1 MYLQSQAFIFILL
14 LLTIV
19 CQATG
24 ETWDYHESGP
34 DVWSEVYGSCGTYSQ
49 SPIVIKTACTV
60 YRNFTPFDFS
70 SAYHLKHDFTLINN
84 GHTIV
89 GTYNGND
96 SSPFNLTGGG
106 LNGTFQFYNF
116 HLHWGENARAGSEHQ
131 VNGEKYAS
139 EVHFVH
145 MNPVTKEI
153 AVLGIFMN
161 NKRNTNN
168 TNHTNS
174 TNYTRRRRD
183 TTNDSENITITEWHT
198 YFDTAS
204 NLKQKNNSTVLS
216 LNLASLM
223 GSHLNNFWRYRGSLT
238 TPPCTEGIIWT
249 VFKTPITF
257 HEHEISIF
265 RKHIVLKNYRHPQP
279 LHQRMVYRNF
289 LNETLSSIPDYNCCS
304 ISSKT
309 YNLNYTFKLLNNG
322 HTIVGTYNGNDS
334 SPFILTGGGLNGT
347 FEFSNFH
354 LHWAENSKSGSEH
367 QVNGV
372 KLTGEIHFVHIN
384 PETKVIAVLGIFMHS
399 SQNTSTNETIHTRKR
414 RDTTNDSE
422 NITITEWRKYF
433 ATASNLQEINNSAVL
448 SLNLASLMGSNLNDF
463 WRYRGSLTTPPC
475 TEGVIWT
482 VFKTPI
488 NFSENEMNSF
498 RKNISLDNYRS
509 PQALYNRMVYRNFLN
524 ETLSS
529 IPDYNCCPE
538 NWGNSSNSASKL
550 LNENVFSL
558 IFLDR
563 LRYLLFIIIVLFHV
577 IIP

>member
-1 MYLQSQAFIFILL
+1 M
-14 LLTIV
+14 
-19 CQATG
+19 
-24 ETWDYHESGP
+24 
-34 DVWSEVYGSCGTYSQ
+34 WSETYPSCAGHSQ
-49 SPIVIKTACTV
+49 SPINIKTACTI
-60 YRNFTPFDFS
+60 YQIFTPFNFS
-70 SAYHLKHDFTLINN
+70 
-84 GHTIV
+84 
-89 GTYNGND
+89 
-96 SSPFNLTGGG
+96 
-106 LNGTFQFYNF
+106 
-116 HLHWGENARAGSEHQ
+116 
-131 VNGEKYAS
+131 
-139 EVHFVH
+139 
-145 MNPVTKEI
+145 
-153 AVLGIFMN
+153 
-161 NKRNTNN
+161 
-168 TNHTNS
+168 
-174 TNYTRRRRD
+174 
-183 TTNDSENITITEWHT
+183 
-198 YFDTAS
+198 
-204 NLKQKNNSTVLS
+204 
-216 LNLASLM
+216 LA
-223 GSHLNNFWRYRGSLT
+223 
-238 TPPCTEGIIWT
+238 
-249 VFKTPITF
+249 
-257 HEHEISIF
+257 
-265 RKHIVLKNYRHPQP
+265 
-279 LHQRMVYRNF
+279 
-289 LNETLSSIPDYNCCS
+289 
-304 ISSKT
+304 

-354 LHWAENSKSGSEH
+354 LHWDENSKSGSEH

-384 PETKVIAVLGIFMHS
+384 PETKVVAVLGIFMHS

-422 NITITEWRKYF
+422 NITNTEWQKYF